1 MASPLMRADRSNV
14 SVPSGGMLMD
24 AAQHPPKGPA
34 AHPPLPDRKSGTMMQ
49 SKRTGSTR
57 VVVLAPTGEV
67 HPVPQAYK
75 ISTMRSALVRS
86 IPQWNPFLR
95 LGCSSLAGRS
105 TLPVTVHAQR
115 ASSYLSTTPSLER
128 REASPPPPTPA
139 LLSGETGTHCDA
151 VHGLAPCFPSR
162 QGRHITGMVPETH
175 APCTDGSAHG
185 AAGPGRVPGYAARTR
200 PPGVSEARQPSKA
213 LSYLGRASS
222 RLSS

>member
-1 MASPLMRADRSNV
+1 MKKMASPLMRADRSNV

-57 VVVLAPTGEV
+57 VVVLAPTREV
-67 HPVPQAYK
+67 HPVPQAYR

-86 IPQWNPFLR
+86 ISQWNPFLR

-128 REASPPPPTPA
+128 REASPPPPRLFSRVRQELTVMPSTA
-139 LLSGETGTHCDA
+139 LRRASH
-151 VHGLAPCFPSR
+151 LA
-162 QGRHITGMVPETH
+162 
-175 APCTDGSAHG
+175 
-185 AAGPGRVPGYAARTR
+185 RVDISQVWYPRRTR
-200 PPGVSEARQPSKA
+200 PARTGARMGLLVPVEC
-213 LSYLGRASS
+213 RAM
-222 RLSS
+222 